1 MFVFPISKPIVA
13 LKLFVNCDQKSTVSP
28 VRLTEMI
35 NLQPVEHDVDIYIH
49 IITISY
55 QKAHFASIFWLK
67 NNKNRHVNDDMALI
81 RKVVFTFLIIVLSR
95 APFSQGT

>member
-1 MFVFPISKPIVA
+1 M
-13 LKLFVNCDQKSTVSP
+13 STVSP

-67 NNKNRHVNDDMALI
+67 NNKNRHVNDDVALI